1 MVALTSWHAVVDTE
15 EQIVTEIKAWRSKS
29 DRSGENRGRR
39 GGKRGSRRDG
49 SPGFLNMDTIKSIL
63 HGGIGWEKQ

>member
-1 MVALTSWHAVVDTE
+1 
-15 EQIVTEIKAWRSKS
+15 VTEIKAWRSKS